1 MWFCY
6 SDWNAWVETPKC
18 RKPLQNCVSPFCVI
32 YIGGCL
38 LYTSAIQISSRVCRG
53 RPPNCVPQNTPFKCC
68 LSKLVSQTLSLKF
81 FLSSLVFQTV
91 SFQECLSRSVSPG
104 VSLNTCF
111 SRLFSQ
117 VLSLK
122 TSFCKASLS
131 RLVSPNH
138 SEKKQLAERSH
149 TVFFFFI
156 FYVLQYVGIRVRR
169 NSWARHC
176 FFQMSSPAVLCRGS
190 ETILC

>member
-1 MWFCY
+1 M
-6 SDWNAWVETPKC
+6 
-18 RKPLQNCVSPFCVI
+18 I

-53 RPPNCVPQNTPFKCC
+53 RPPNCVPQNTPFKSR
-68 LSKLVSQTLSLKF
+68 LSKLVSPTLSLKF

-149 TVFFFFI
+149 TVFSSSSFMFCNMWAFG
-156 FYVLQYVGIRVRR
+156 FVGIHGPDIAFFKCLLRPCCAVVPRR
-169 NSWARHC
+169 
-176 FFQMSSPAVLCRGS
+176 FFANLQGVKFGAN
-190 ETILC
+190 